1 MWNKMKDKKKDDQ
14 TERLF
19 PFSGFAEGL
28 GGYTSFTG
36 ATSIYKMR
44 YKSGQLVNKTS
55 DWMPLLIPNV
65 ENIKFIIFGNHQ
77 IVSQNDRQKILKNLP
92 ITVNDTDTRAGVDE
106 DREEIDNNERSRA
119 MKALVSD
126 MPILDSELYVIVKAK
141 NYDTIMQGIEVFK
154 QNAKDQGLE
163 EILVDNVV
171 GREVDTI
178 EKMFTTVPKS
188 IYGITQTAE
197 VTAGTVLS
205 VASGL
210 QEKGGFYFGSTVTRS
225 AINPVSIIKTPF
237 TKSGIISGSSSYR
250 PYTFDAMGRNLSD
263 DVTHGSSFV
272 AMYLSYQLWLNN
284 KPTRHVMLNKVK
296 TLVPDAIKLDIN
308 EYPINP
314 LEVYGTEKT
323 VVNDTNANIDKII
336 AQFNLIS
343 GTQTDNHGNPTS
355 DKKFDMEIRKSLID
369 WLNNRAG
376 RNGIY
381 TDDPIN
387 QPERAKR
394 ILARKDTSKFP
405 KMSDFVISLQ
415 TNTADFTASDNELEN
430 KKLIYDTLNTA
441 VQQNQTL
448 FSVPTKLPALKSSDM
463 TVVYDLSSL
472 IDNPNIQTAMFIN
485 QLSYLAQQV
494 EPNETVFLHGLQLA
508 NKLAMPIIATYI
520 NKMKRRHVT
529 VIVVYDEVIVED
541 RTKLTER
548 DILKLAGDIS
558 EQSFMYVGQGSRA
571 HFDNIQNYIGTA
583 LPQVAG
589 EPTLLNKD
597 VSRTMYYNV
606 ESGVLDFFS
615 AELML

>member
-1 MWNKMKDKKKDDQ
+1 MLKKKKTKKKDDL

-65 ENIKFIIFGNHQ
+65 ENIKFVIFGNHQ
-77 IVSQNDRQKILKNLP
+77 IVSQNDRQKIVKNLP
-92 ITVNDTDTRAGVDE
+92 ITVNDTDTREGVEE
-106 DREEIDNNERSRA
+106 DREAIDNSERARA

-126 MPILDSELYVIVKAK
+126 MPIIDSELYVIVKAK
-141 NYDTIMQGIEVFK
+141 DYATISQGIEIFK

-178 EKMFTTVPKS
+178 EKIFTTVPRN

-237 TKSGIISGSSSYR
+237 TKSGIIAGSSSYR
-250 PYTFDAMGRNLSD
+250 PYTFDALSRNLND
-263 DVTHGSSFV
+263 DVTHGSSFI

-284 KPTRHVMLNKVK
+284 KPTRHVVLNKVK
-296 TLVPDAIKLDIN
+296 TLVPDAIKLDISD
-308 EYPINP
+308 YPINP
-314 LEVYGTEKT
+314 LEVYGTENT
-323 VVNDTNANIDKII
+323 VVNDTNANVDKII

-343 GTQTDNHGNPTS
+343 G
-355 DKKFDMEIRKSLID
+355 KKDDEDYNMEVRKSLLD

-381 TDDPIN
+381 TDDPLN

-394 ILARKDTSKFP
+394 ILARKDTTNFP
-405 KMSDFVISLQ
+405 KLSDFVISLQ
-415 TNTADFTASDNELEN
+415 TNISDFTAGESERAT
-430 KKLIYDTLNTA
+430 KRRVYDTLNTA

-448 FSVPTKLPALKSSDM
+448 FSVPTKLPRLSKDDL

-472 IDNPNIQTAMFIN
+472 VDNPNIQTAMFIN

-494 EPNETVFLHGLQLA
+494 QPNETVFLHGLQLV
-508 NKLAMPIIATYI
+508 KKMAMPIIATYI

-529 VIVVYDEVIVED
+529 VIVVYDEVVVED
-541 RTKLTER
+541 ETNLSEK

-558 EQSFMYVGQGSRA
+558 EQSFMFVGQGSRS
-571 HFDNIQNYIGTA
+571 HFENIQNYIGTM
-583 LPQVAG
+583 LPEVAG
-589 EPTLLNKD
+589 MPTLLNKD